1 MISDLVVNEEIK
13 KYVRKPLGKL
23 IQEKDLRANFKGN
36 VIAVGDKVTL
46 TCQKLGLTPRVAIVD
61 YKIMRNKISAK
72 DKRQLQKIGTA
83 KLRAKNPAGT
93 ISLEAWD
100 KLREALELPV
110 RTARIEIEGEDNSFS
125 KTVRI
130 NAHDVANNARFTVW
144 NIPQPGSGVD
154 VPDTGLYKIKFS
166 LIKDAALS
174 DPLCGDEINIG
185 IKIENNEIKEI
196 KFNCEG
202 CAISKASASIVSEKI
217 IGKNIKDIMKLE
229 KEFVLDLLKIPLNPM
244 RIKCAM
250 LFLRALQKSIAQYL
264 VKNDIR
270 N

>member
-1 MISDLVVNEEIK
+1 MNDIYSENIMEHYRDPQN
-13 KYVRKPLGKL
+13 LG
-23 IQEKDLRANFKGN
+23 
-36 VIAVGDKVTL
+36 TL
-46 TCQKLGLTPRVAIVD
+46 
-61 YKIMRNKISAK
+61 
-72 DKRQLQKIGTA
+72 
-83 KLRAKNPAGT
+83 KNPDV
-93 ISLEAWD
+93 E
-100 KLREALELPV
+100 
-110 RTARIEIEGEDNSFS
+110 F
-125 KTVRI
+125 
-130 NAHDVANNARFTVW
+130 HDSN
-144 NIPQPGSGVD
+144 
-154 VPDTGLYKIKFS
+154 
-166 LIKDAALS
+166 
-174 DPLCGDEINIG
+174 PLCGDEINIG
-185 IKIENNEIKEI
+185 IKIDNNKLKDV